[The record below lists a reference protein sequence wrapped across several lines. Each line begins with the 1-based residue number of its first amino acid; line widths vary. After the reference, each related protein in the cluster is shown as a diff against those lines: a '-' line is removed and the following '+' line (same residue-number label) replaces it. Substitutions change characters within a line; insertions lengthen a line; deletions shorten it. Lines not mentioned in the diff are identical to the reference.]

1 MYKLKNKINPLINFT
16 TLLNL
21 KFIPRSFLCTNNN
34 NNNNENKILTHTGP
48 NKMVNINTKGDS
60 LRYAKASCIITMKNP
75 AVVQHIKNN
84 TNSKGDVFRVSE
96 IAGILAAKKTSELIP
111 LCHQVNLNT
120 VQIKITIEDDLKI
133 HVESYTETV
142 NKTGVEME
150 AMVGVS
156 LAALTIYDMC
166 KAADKEIVISEVKLL
181 EKFGGKSGHFIRNN

>member
-1 MYKLKNKINPLINFT
+1 MYKVYKLYNKHFWFDYKTLQRNSGFSFKFT
-16 TLLNL
+16 KRL
-21 KFIPRSFLCTNNN
+21 FC
-34 NNNNENKILTHTGP
+34 NENKILTHTGP
-48 NKMVNINTKGDS
+48 NKMVNINTKSDS
-60 LRYAKASCIITMKNP
+60 FRYARASCIITMKNP
-75 AVVQHIKNN
+75 AVIEHIKNN

-120 VQIKITIEDDLKI
+120 VQINLKIEDELRI
-133 HVESYTETV
+133 HVESYAETV
-142 NKTGVEME
+142 NRTGVEME

-166 KAADKEIVISEVKLL
+166 KAADKEIVISEVKLI

>member
-1 MYKLKNKINPLINFT
+1 MIRKILPNNRI
-16 TLLNL
+16 
-21 KFIPRSFLCTNNN
+21 KFYTSTRFFCN
-34 NNNNENKILTHTGP
+34 ILTHTGP
-48 NKMVNINTKGDS
+48 NKMVNINTKNDS
-60 LRYAKASCIITMKNP
+60 LRYARASCLITMKNP
-75 AVVQHIKNN
+75 AVIEHIKSN

-96 IAGILAAKKTSELIP
+96 IAGIMAAKKTAELIP

-120 VQIKITIEDDLKI
+120 VQIIIKIEDDYRLS
-133 HVESYTETV
+133 VESYAETV

-150 AMVGVS
+150 AMIGVS